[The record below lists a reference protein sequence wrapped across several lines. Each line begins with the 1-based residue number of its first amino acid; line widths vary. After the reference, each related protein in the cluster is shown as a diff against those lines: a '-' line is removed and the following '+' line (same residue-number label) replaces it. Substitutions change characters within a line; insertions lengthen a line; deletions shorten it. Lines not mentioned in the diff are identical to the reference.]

1 MVITGF
7 NRLYWEVIP
16 RNLNKSFLVFS
27 HVCVA
32 DKTLT
37 SKLFT
42 LDQFLRLKIAETL
55 NKMVK
60 DTVQSLNL
68 ENDKL
73 KDKIQEI
80 VAELRNLLDELAAK
94 AIHLNGYRCEKYHGN
109 SEQYQEDFK
118 KYIYDRMSLI
128 ENSLKQ
134 LSSQV
139 YNISSSLDQVLEYSY
154 SYNIKFV
161 GVPAL

>member
-7 NRLYWEVIP
+7 DRLYWEVIP
-16 RNLNKSFLVFS
+16 RNLNKSFLIFP

-73 KDKIQEI
+73 KDKIQETF
-80 VAELRNLLDELAAK
+80 AELRNLLNEMEAK
-94 AIHLNGYRCEKYHGN
+94 PIHLNGYRWEKYHGN

-118 KYIYDRMSLI
+118 KY
-128 ENSLKQ
+128 
-134 LSSQV
+134 V
-139 YNISSSLDQVLEYSY
+139 
-154 SYNIKFV
+154 
-161 GVPAL
+161 